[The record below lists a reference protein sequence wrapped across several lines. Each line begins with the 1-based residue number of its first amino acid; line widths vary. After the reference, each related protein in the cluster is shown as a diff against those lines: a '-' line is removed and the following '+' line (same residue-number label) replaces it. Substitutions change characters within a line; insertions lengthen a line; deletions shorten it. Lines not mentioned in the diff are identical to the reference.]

1 MRVTRNNWWM
11 FITESIIGFDEEGAG
26 GTGEGGQGAGEGEGT
41 GEEGAGEGQGSQGT
55 GSEGEGASDDTAGL
69 KSALQKERE
78 SRKALEKQLSA
89 IQKAEQKKADAELSE
104 VDRLKKEN
112 EAEKTRTTKLA
123 QGFRKNAINQ
133 AVLKAAG
140 AAKFIDPTDALRQEV
155 LDAIGV
161 EQDEDDPSQV
171 TVDEASVTAAV
182 KELAKTKKHFIQ
194 SEDGGQQQRQR
205 QAPKSGSSFGGSGNQ
220 NKQTAEQQALVA
232 KYPALRRVR

>member
-1 MRVTRNNWWM
+1 MQRTWTAPL
-11 FITESIIGFDEEGAG
+11 FEEGNL
-26 GTGEGGQGAGEGEGT
+26 
-41 GEEGAGEGQGSQGT
+41 
-55 GSEGEGASDDTAGL
+55 GSE
-69 KSALQKERE
+69 
-78 SRKALEKQLSA
+78 
-89 IQKAEQKKADAELSE
+89 
-104 VDRLKKEN
+104 
-112 EAEKTRTTKLA
+112 
-123 QGFRKNAINQ
+123 
-133 AVLKAAG
+133 
-140 AAKFIDPTDALRQEV
+140 
-155 LDAIGV
+155 IGTYW